1 MSYWSRNLFL
11 QEEILLLALNDKKG
25 TFYMRNF
32 LPAIAGAMVAELLLA
47 GRIDV
52 EEGRKKLIN
61 LVSRQTFGDPL
72 LDEVLDKIA
81 TAKRRASLQ
90 TWIQRFSNIPKLQ
103 HRVAQG
109 LCRRAILRED
119 EQQILILFRQKI
131 YPEVDNDAE
140 RLLIQHLHDTIFGE
154 NQEIEPR
161 ITVLLALANAA
172 DLLSIPFDRKELKGR
187 KKRIK
192 SIVNGDLIGEATKE
206 AVEAVQAA
214 IAAAAIVPI
223 IAAYTS
229 SSS

>member
-61 LVSRQTFGDPL
+61 MVSRQTFGDPL

-223 IAAYTS
+223 ITAYTS

>member
-131 YPEVDNDAE
+131 YPEVDHDAE

-161 ITVLLALANAA
+161 IT
-172 DLLSIPFDRKELKGR
+172 
-187 KKRIK
+187 
-192 SIVNGDLIGEATKE
+192 
-206 AVEAVQAA
+206 
-214 IAAAAIVPI
+214 
-223 IAAYTS
+223 
-229 SSS
+229 